1 MELMGNNWSQC
12 SHKFSEDGV
21 NNMFLWLINAKKA
34 VETSSEKFP
43 NFDVS
48 LLNSSQRK
56 AYEFVTKN
64 FRNGQE
70 LLQMII
76 KGLSGS
82 KKSYY

>member
-34 VETSSEKFP
+34 VETSSEEFQ

-56 AYEFVTKN
+56 AYEIVKKK

-70 LLQMII
+70 LLQIII

-82 KKSYY
+82 KKSCF